1 MLRRKFILC
10 LAFLGFVS
18 GAFAQSRIDAG
29 DVTTS
34 AGLNV
39 PVYRVVIKSSSPETK
54 KMAERA
60 FSAHGSFKLS
70 DAQSAQFTFGFENAG
85 ANAVE
90 VNINDGNFKQVVSG
104 DNSFD
109 ALMRACDLAVS
120 KTLGG
125 NGFFAGKLAFVVE
138 NSGTSEIYV
147 GDLFFNS
154 VKPITNDKSR
164 SIFPQWNHD
173 GSKIFYTGYFRSGFM
188 DLYECDLINN
198 TRRAFASYKGT
209 NTGGVTSPDGKKV
222 AMLLTSTGNAEI
234 WMSDASGKNVRKIT
248 NTAAVESSVSWAPDS
263 STIVFAS
270 DARGNPQIYKMNING
285 GKPIRVPTN
294 ISGYCSEPQMNPYNT
309 NQIIFTAAVNRA
321 FQIALYDAKKGAS
334 EILTSDARNSQPK
347 WCSDGRHVIFTK
359 ENGSKKSLWIL
370 DTATK
375 KQTLLHSTKI
385 GNCSEASFIYLK
397 K

>member
-18 GAFAQSRIDAG
+18 ASFAEIIDAG
-29 DVTTS
+29 VVSQKTDV
-34 AGLNV
+34 NV
-39 PVYRVVIKSSSPETK
+39 PIYRVAIKSSSPEVK
-54 KMAERA
+54 KLAERA
-60 FSAHGSFKLS
+60 FSVHGSYKLS
-70 DAQSAQFTFGFENAG
+70 DTQSAQFSFAFENTG
-85 ANAVE
+85 TNAVE

-104 DNSFD
+104 ENSFD

-125 NGFFAGKLAFVVE
+125 SGFFAGKIAFVSD
-138 NSGTSEIYV
+138 NTGATEIYV

-154 VKPITNDKSR
+154 VRPITNDKAR
-164 SIFPQWNHD
+164 SILPQWNHD
-173 GSKIFYTGYFRSGFM
+173 GSKVFYTGYFRSGFM
-188 DLYECDLINN
+188 DLYECDLVNK
-198 TRRAFASYKGT
+198 TRRSFASYKGT

-222 AMLLTSTGNAEI
+222 AMLLTTTGNAEI
-234 WMSDASGKNVRKIT
+234 WISDASGKNVRKVT
-248 NTAAVESSVSWAPDS
+248 NTSAVESSVSWAPDS

-270 DARGNPQIYKMNING
+270 DAKGNPQIYKMNING

-294 ISGYCSEPQMNPYNT
+294 ISGYCSEPQINPYNT

-321 FQIALYDAKKGAS
+321 FQIALYDAKKGSS
-334 EILTSDARNSQPK
+334 EILTTSGRNSQPK

-359 ENGSKKSLWIL
+359 ENGSKKNLWIL

-375 KQTLLHSTKI
+375 KETLLHSPKI